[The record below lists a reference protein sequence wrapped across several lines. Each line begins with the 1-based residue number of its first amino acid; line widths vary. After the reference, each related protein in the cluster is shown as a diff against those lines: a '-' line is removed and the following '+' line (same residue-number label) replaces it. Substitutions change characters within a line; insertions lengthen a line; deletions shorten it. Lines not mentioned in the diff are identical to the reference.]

1 MTCTLCGSQGHNR
14 RTCQQWQ
21 ILEAVRQAEAEAEAE
36 TGNRR
41 NEEQILHTPDNS
53 ITYIDLS
60 IINTPSNIFTTPIQT
75 IGRTFVPTQ
84 LFPDS
89 DYIPF
94 NDSLFGDDSDDSLP
108 DLYPIT
114 KATATLIECVEKP
127 CHTEDCPICMEDLK
141 ETDLL
146 VTRCGHQFHGT
157 CMIRHMK
164 IHDNC
169 PMCRGVLF
177 TN

>member
-21 ILEAVRQAEAEAEAE
+21 ILEAVRQAEAE